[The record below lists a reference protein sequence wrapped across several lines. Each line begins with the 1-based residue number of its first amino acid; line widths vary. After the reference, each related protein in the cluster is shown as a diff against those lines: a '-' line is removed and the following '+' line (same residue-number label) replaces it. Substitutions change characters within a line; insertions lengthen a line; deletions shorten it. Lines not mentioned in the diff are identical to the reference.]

1 MNIEKN
7 LTDKT
12 LTVAPDGRIDTLTAP
27 ELEAALT
34 FDGVSEMVFDLARV
48 DYISSAGLRVFVR
61 AQKRLEDCGKVI
73 IAHASAPVREI
84 FEVVGFAD
92 AFTFA

>member
-7 LTDKT
+7 LAGTT

-34 FDGVSEMVFDLARV
+34 YDGVADMVFDLAKV
-48 DYISSAGLRVFVR
+48 DYISSAGLRVLVR
-61 AQKRLEDCGKVI
+61 AQKRLGEGKII